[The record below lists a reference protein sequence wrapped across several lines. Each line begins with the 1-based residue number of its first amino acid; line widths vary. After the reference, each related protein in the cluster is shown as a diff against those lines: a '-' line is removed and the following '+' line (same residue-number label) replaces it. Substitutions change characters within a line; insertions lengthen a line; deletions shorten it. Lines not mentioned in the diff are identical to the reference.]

1 MLFTFIKKIRR
12 SDQQTKKFWLIIM
25 TGVSMAVVVL
35 IWLAVLKIPAAENNN
50 AQEQP
55 QFSHF
60 AIFIKG
66 LGVIGS
72 EVYNK
77 FLPLL
82 IPGRS
87 TDIKL

>member
-1 MLFTFIKKIRR
+1 MLLPFLKKIQN
-12 SDQQTKKFWLIIM
+12 SDRQTKKFWLIIM
-25 TGVSMAVVVL
+25 TGGSMVVIVL
-35 IWLAVLKIPAAENNN
+35 IWLAILKIPAAENNKV
-50 AQEQP
+50 QQSP

-66 LGVIGS
+66 LGIIGS

-87 TDIKL
+87 LDVN